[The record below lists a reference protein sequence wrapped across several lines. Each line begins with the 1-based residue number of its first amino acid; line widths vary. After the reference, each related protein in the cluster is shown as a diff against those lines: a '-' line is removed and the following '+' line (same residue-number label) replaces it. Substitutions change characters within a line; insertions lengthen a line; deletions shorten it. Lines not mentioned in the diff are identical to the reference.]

1 MGRSHKNPA
10 IATQAAKSLPWI
22 GQNNLKRVLIF
33 TLVLGVFFRFINLD
47 HQVYW
52 HDEAY
57 TSLRL
62 SGYSAIEVNQTLFN
76 GDVIKRDAF
85 QKYQQPNSEKTIGD
99 TVHSLAVD
107 DSQHPPIYYVLLRL
121 WTQTFG
127 TEIATIR
134 SLSALF
140 SLILFPGLYWLCRE
154 LFFQSQNPRRQDAA
168 AKALG
173 ESFPWIAIALISV
186 SPFHVLYAQEA
197 REYSLWAGLIVL
209 WMAAFLRAIRC
220 QTWSAWGLATLFLVL
235 CLYTQPVTLLLIAGC
250 GVYLLIVQ
258 RFRLTRTTLAGL
270 CSLALGI
277 LAFGPWLQ
285 IIVQNWS
292 RTGANWT
299 SVPLPLDILL
309 KTWALHLERFFIIP
323 EGDFGFDSWLI
334 YLTLPF
340 LSGLCAY
347 AVYVL
352 CRQTSVRVWLL
363 VIILTGIVLLI
374 LGLPDLIIGGQRS
387 TSSRYLVPF
396 YLGLPI
402 AIAYLLSSK
411 LVSSSAFQRNLGRGA
426 IATVLSLQ
434 ILFCAL
440 NTQAETVWTKGIN
453 YNLPAVANILNA
465 APRPLLVS
473 NSFGINF
480 GTLFALSYRTE
491 PKVSYQI
498 VDGWFKPDYE
508 NVPTLPK
515 GFSDTYL
522 LNPSDRFRQQIEQQN
537 QQKTEL
543 VFQDF
548 HLFLWHLKG

>member
-10 IATQAAKSLPWI
+10 IATQVAKSLPWI
-22 GQNNLKRVLIF
+22 AQNNLKHVLIL
-33 TLVLGVFFRFINLD
+33 TLVLGIFFRFINLD

-62 SGYSAIEVNQTLFN
+62 SGYSAIEVNQTLFDGN
-76 GDVIKRDAF
+76 VINRDAF
-85 QKYQQPNSEKTIGD
+85 QQYQRPNAQKTIGD

-121 WTQTFG
+121 WTQIFG
-127 TEIATIR
+127 NGIATIR

-154 LFFQSQNPRRQDAA
+154 LCVQNQNPRRQKTT
-168 AKALG
+168 AKTLG
-173 ESFPWIAIALISV
+173 EIFPWIAIALIAV

-197 REYSLWAGLIVL
+197 REYSLWAGLIAL
-209 WMAAFLRAIRC
+209 WTAAFLRAIRC
-220 QTWSAWGLATLFLVL
+220 QTLATWGLATVFLVL
-235 CLYTQPVTLLLIAGC
+235 SLYTQPVTLLLIVGYAA
-250 GVYLLIVQ
+250 YLLLVQ
-258 RFRLTRTTLAGL
+258 QFQLTKTTLAGFI
-270 CSLALGI
+270 SLALGV
-277 LAFGPWLQ
+277 LAFTPWLQ
-285 IIVQNWS
+285 IIAQNWS
-292 RTGANWT
+292 RTGATWT
-299 SVPLPLDILL
+299 SVPLPLEILL

-323 EGDFGFDSWLI
+323 EGDFGFDTWLI
-334 YLTLPF
+334 YLTLP
-340 LSGLCAY
+340 LILGLFAY

-352 CRQTSVRVWLL
+352 CRQTPVRVWLL

-396 YLGLPI
+396 YIGLPI

-426 IATVLSLQ
+426 IAAVLSLQ

-453 YNLPAVANILNA
+453 YNLPTVANILNA

-473 NSFGINF
+473 HSFGINF

-508 NVPTLPK
+508 NVPTLPQ
-515 GFSDTYL
+515 GFSDTYI
-522 LNPSDRFRQQIEQQN
+522 LNPSDRFRQEIEQQTK
-537 QQKTEL
+537 QKSEL
-543 VFQDF
+543 VFQDY
-548 HLFLWHLKG
+548 HLFLWHLK

>member
-22 GQNNLKRVLIF
+22 VHNNLKRVLIF

-62 SGYSAIEVNQTLFN
+62 SGYSAIEVNQTLFD
-76 GDVIKRDAF
+76 GEVINRDAF
-85 QKYQQPNSEKTIGD
+85 QQYQRPNARKTIGD

-127 TEIATIR
+127 TGIATIR

-154 LFFQSQNPRRQDAA
+154 LFIQIQSPRHQNAT
-168 AKALG
+168 AKKLG
-173 ESFPWIAIALISV
+173 ESFPWIAIALIAV

-197 REYSLWAGLIVL
+197 REYSLWAGLMAL
-209 WMAAFLRAIRC
+209 WTAAFLRAIRC
-220 QTWSAWGLATLFLVL
+220 QTWVDWGLATVFLVL
-235 CLYTQPVTLLLIAGC
+235 CLYTQPVTLLLIVGYGA
-250 GVYLLIVQ
+250 YLLLVQ
-258 RFRLTRTTLAGL
+258 RFQLTKTTVAGCL
-270 CSLALGI
+270 SLALGV
-277 LAFGPWLQ
+277 LAFAPWLQ
-285 IIVQNWS
+285 IIAQNWS

-323 EGDFGFDSWLI
+323 QGDFGFDTWLI

-340 LSGLCAY
+340 LLGLFVY

-363 VIILTGIVLLI
+363 VLTLTGIVLLI

-402 AIAYLLSSK
+402 AIAYLLSGK
-411 LVSSSAFQRNLGRGA
+411 LVNSSAFQRNLGRGA

-453 YNLPAVANILNA
+453 YNLPAIANILNT
-465 APRPLLVS
+465 APRPLLVGH
-473 NSFGINF
+473 SFGINF

-491 PKVSYQI
+491 PKVNYQI

-515 GFSDTYL
+515 GFSDIYI
-522 LNPSDRFRQQIEQQN
+522 LNPSDRFRQQIEQQTK
-537 QQKTEL
+537 QKAEL

-548 HLFLWHLKG
+548 HLFLWHLK

>member
-1 MGRSHKNPA
+1 MGRSHKNTA

-22 GQNNLKRVLIF
+22 AQNNLKRVLIL

-62 SGYSAIEVNQTLFN
+62 SGYSAIEVNQTLFD
-76 GDVIKRDAF
+76 GEVINRNAF
-85 QKYQQPNSEKTIGD
+85 QQYQRPNAQKTIAD

-127 TEIATIR
+127 TGIAIVR

-154 LFFQSQNPRRQDAA
+154 LFLQIQSPRRQNAT
-168 AKALG
+168 AKTLG
-173 ESFPWIAIALISV
+173 EIFPWIAIALIAV

-197 REYSLWAGLIVL
+197 REYSLWAGLIAL
-209 WMAAFLRAIRC
+209 WSAAFLRAIRC
-220 QTWSAWGLATLFLVL
+220 QTWSAWAGTTIFLVL
-235 CLYTQPVTLLLIAGC
+235 CLYTQPVTLLLMVGYGA
-250 GVYLLIVQ
+250 YLLLVQ
-258 RFRLTRTTLAGL
+258 RFQLTKNTLAGL
-270 CSLALGI
+270 LSLALGL
-277 LAFGPWLQ
+277 LAFAPWLQ
-285 IIVQNWS
+285 ILAQNWS

-323 EGDFGFDSWLI
+323 EGDFGFDTWLI

-340 LSGLCAY
+340 LLGLFAY

-352 CRQTSVRVWLL
+352 CRQTSVRVWLM

-374 LGLPDLIIGGQRS
+374 LGLPDLLIGGQRS

-402 AIAYLLSSK
+402 AFAYLLSSK

-426 IATVLSLQ
+426 IATILSLQ

-453 YNLPAVANILNA
+453 YNLPTVADILNA

-473 NSFGINF
+473 HSFGINF

-491 PKVSYQI
+491 PKVSYQL

-508 NVPTLPK
+508 NVPTLPS

-522 LNPSDRFRQQIEQQN
+522 LNPSDPFRQKIEQQTK
-537 QQKTEL
+537 QKSEL

-548 HLFLWHLKG
+548 HLFLWHLK